1 MTHIMTEPYSHN
13 IDPQTIQKGNTM
25 KIEGTIVA
33 ITGAGGGLGSAM
45 AKRLA
50 AQGARLALLDYAME
64 PLAELQASLGLA
76 EADCLIIGCD
86 VSNEEAVDTA
96 FAQIKDH
103 FGGLDVLVN
112 NAGIT
117 RDALMV
123 KVKDGELISRMTLA
137 NWNAVIN
144 VNLTGVFLCGR
155 AAAEHMAVAGG
166 PGLIINISSI
176 SHSGNMG
183 QSNYTAAKAGVAAMA
198 VTWAKELARYGVRVN
213 AISPGFIGTEMVK
226 AMKPEALAKLS
237 AMIPAGRI
245 GEPDEI
251 AHTVQYIIENDFV
264 NGRNIE
270 VDGGMRL

>member
-1 MTHIMTEPYSHN
+1 
-13 IDPQTIQKGNTM
+13 M
-25 KIEGTIVA
+25 KTKGTIIA
-33 ITGAGGGLGSAM
+33 ITGAGGGLGKAM
-45 AKRLA
+45 AIRLA
-50 AQGARLALLDYAME
+50 GQGARLALLDYVTEPME
-64 PLAELQASLGLA
+64 ELRTELGLA
-76 EADCLIIGCD
+76 KEDCLVIGCD
-86 VSNEEAVDTA
+86 VSNEQAVDKA
-96 FAQIKDH
+96 FADIKSY
-103 FGGLDVLVN
+103 FGGVDVLVN

-117 RDALMV
+117 RDALMI
-123 KVKDGELISRMTLA
+123 KVKDGELVSRMTLE

-183 QSNYTAAKAGVAAMA
+183 QSNYSATKAGVAAMT
-198 VTWAKELARYGVRVN
+198 VTWAKELARYGIRVN